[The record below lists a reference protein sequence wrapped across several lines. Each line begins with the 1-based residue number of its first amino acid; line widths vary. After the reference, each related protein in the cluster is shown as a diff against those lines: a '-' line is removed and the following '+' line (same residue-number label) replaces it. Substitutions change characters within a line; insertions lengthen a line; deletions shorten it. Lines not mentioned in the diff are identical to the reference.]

1 MSEKFKEPK
10 ARRLGTRPL
19 ITAGFVGAL
28 MLGMIVIT
36 PAGSGL
42 FAPDRLDGSDV
53 GKLKQDIAYCRV
65 PDGSCIAWG
74 ASLQAGS
81 NRGTRAGRRAG
92 EVADDR
98 LPRSALPANSNSSF
112 QNDADYSSGDPGGV
126 PGHFTAASV
135 CRRC

>member
-65 PDGSCIAWG
+65 PDGSLHRLG
-74 ASLQAGS
+74 RVASGRVEPWNA
-81 NRGTRAGRRAG
+81 RRATG
-92 EVADDR
+92 G
-98 LPRSALPANSNSSF
+98 L
-112 QNDADYSSGDPGGV
+112 SG
-126 PGHFTAASV
+126 
-135 CRRC
+135 